1 MSAGLLGWL
10 RTWHDLGLLAA
21 DEGLYNRLMACWTE
35 GHRRYHTLQ
44 HLRECLV
51 LFDEVR
57 GGAKHPGEIEL
68 ALWFHDA
75 YYDPKRHD
83 NEERS
88 AQWAHDCVLE
98 AGLPADV
105 ARRVRTLV
113 MATRHEGEPQDD
125 DARLLVDVDLA
136 ILGADPQRFDESDEQ
151 IRAEYA
157 HVPED
162 EFRVGRRRVLNGFLA
177 RPRMYNTEY
186 FHSAFEQR
194 ARDNL
199 TRALARLAR

>member
-1 MSAGLLGWL
+1 M
-10 RTWHDLGLLAA
+10 
-21 DEGLYNRLMACWTE
+21 
-35 GHRRYHTLQ
+35 
-44 HLRECLV
+44 
-51 LFDEVR
+51 
-57 GGAKHPGEIEL
+57 
-68 ALWFHDA
+68 
-75 YYDPKRHD
+75 
-83 NEERS
+83 
-88 AQWAHDCVLE
+88 LE

-105 ARRVRTLV
+105 AGRVRTLV

-136 ILGADPQRFDESDEQ
+136 ILGADPQRFDESDQQ

-162 EFRVGRRRVLNGFLA
+162 EFRAGRRRVLNGFLA
-177 RPRMYNTEY
+177 RPRMYSTEY

-199 TRALARLAR
+199 ARALARLAR